1 MGDQVDQLLEDWNAE
16 RPELDYSP
24 LGVVVRIQLLGKLLQ
39 RSAEVALRPLK
50 LKLWEYDVLSALRRK
65 GKPFEQPA
73 TELARLTMLTS
84 GAMTTRV
91 DRLEA
96 KGLVER
102 TTDPEDRR
110 GVNVKLTKNG
120 LGVIDQ
126 AIQTRLEIAEAQLKS
141 LSERESKSLTEGLRK
156 LLVSVSEK

>member
-1 MGDQVDQLLEDWNAE
+1 MSDQVDQLLEDWNAE

-50 LKLWEYDVLSALRRK
+50 LKLWEYDVLSALRR
-65 GKPFEQPA
+65 
-73 TELARLTMLTS
+73 MLTS

>member
-1 MGDQVDQLLEDWNAE
+1 MSDQVDQLLEDWNAE

>member
-1 MGDQVDQLLEDWNAE
+1 MSDQVDQLLQDWNSE
-16 RPELDYSP
+16 RPELDYSA
-24 LGVVVRIQLLGKLLQ
+24 LGVVVRVQLLGKLLQ
-39 RSAEVALRPLK
+39 RSAEAALKPLK

-91 DRLEA
+91 DHLEG
-96 KGLVER
+96 KGLVTR
-102 TTDPEDRR
+102 SADPDDRR
-110 GVNVKLTKNG
+110 GVNVKLTKAG
-120 LGVIDQ
+120 LRTIDQ
-126 AIQTRLEIAEAQLKS
+126 AIQVRLEAAKAQLATLKAGERRA
-141 LSERESKSLTEGLRK
+141 LSAGLRK

>member
-1 MGDQVDQLLEDWNAE
+1 MSDQVDQLLEDWNAE

-110 GVNVKLTKNG
+110 GVNVKLTN
-120 LGVIDQ
+120 Q
-126 AIQTRLEIAEAQLKS
+126 AHEEWAGCNRSGYSNPSGDSGGAAQKS
-141 LSERESKSLTEGLRK
+141 
-156 LLVSVSEK
+156 

>member
-1 MGDQVDQLLEDWNAE
+1 MSDQVDQLLEDWNAE

-156 LLVSVSEK
+156 LLVSVSEE